1 MLQYPPIYI
10 MQRAYA
16 SGCWSTPMLSQCRIW
31 QGKLL
36 RWQLPSHEHLLLAG
50 RCVRQIPAST
60 WEQIK
65 GLKSSTDEK
74 KEVESSYFLQ
84 DFPVVFRFNPEVHSE
99 LTPASKNHARNNAKL
114 PNPRDGTQPCGKS
127 SKPCQGSC
135 LATLVCSQ
143 WCLRHTPLWACLD
156 GHFPSVSKATLR
168 CFMPSNIKGLSKP
181 LWTQYDDYHQIPFAP
196 CWSMLVP

>member
-1 MLQYPPIYI
+1 
-10 MQRAYA
+10 
-16 SGCWSTPMLSQCRIW
+16 MLSQCRIW

-65 GLKSSTDEK
+65 GLKRSTDK
-74 KEVESSYFLQ
+74 KTEVESSYRK
-84 DFPVVFRFNPEVHSE
+84 DFPVVFRFNLGVHSE

-143 WCLRHTPLWACLD
+143 WRLRHTPLWACLD
-156 GHFPSVSKATLR
+156 GHFPLHLFQRQHLDASCPQTSKG
-168 CFMPSNIKGLSKP
+168 CQSPSELSTARSNVVITITSHLHHVGPLVKP
-181 LWTQYDDYHQIPFAP
+181 PSCQ
-196 CWSMLVP
+196 S